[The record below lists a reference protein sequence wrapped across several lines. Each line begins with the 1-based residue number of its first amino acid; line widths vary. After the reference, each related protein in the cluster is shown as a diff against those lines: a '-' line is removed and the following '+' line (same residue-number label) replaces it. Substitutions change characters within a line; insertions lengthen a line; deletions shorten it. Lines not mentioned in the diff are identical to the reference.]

1 MCLSLSNKNDDLGYH
16 HSILETCHVSL
27 LDTAMKLKVC
37 EFEIVIAF
45 IISYLLSVDFNGL
58 IRLVDLIDYK
68 RTVCSDTWR
77 VIMDMVTQYKD
88 RKLRLA
94 FFNSTPQGGG
104 GKVEAY
110 NCITTMLTSAFKTN
124 SGVDASCSPSTLSLI
139 RCGGSL

>member
-1 MCLSLSNKNDDLGYH
+1 
-16 HSILETCHVSL
+16 
-27 LDTAMKLKVC
+27 MKLKVC
-37 EFEIVIAF
+37 EYEIVIAF
-45 IISYLLSVDFNGL
+45 IILCALSVDFNGL

-104 GKVEAY
+104 GKVAY
-110 NCITTMLTSAFKTN
+110 MQLHYNHAHVSFQNK
-124 SGVDASCSPSTLSLI
+124 
-139 RCGGSL
+139 